1 MRRTTTMLIAMLVAA
16 AASAQ
21 MKVQPQPMV
30 KATPNGAQQPQKVQA
45 GSWETARR
53 IPRDAAIMLVKSGKA
68 VFVDIRSFETYSKG
82 HIKGAISVPRSQLM
96 SRLREIPPGKFV
108 ITYCACV
115 REHTAALAVTE
126 LEVHGF
132 KNAAALSGGWNEW
145 TAAGLPTATGA
156 N

>member
-1 MRRTTTMLIAMLVAA
+1 MMLIALLTAT

-21 MKVQPQPMV
+21 LKVQGATQG
-30 KATPNGAQQPQKVQA
+30 ATPKGMTPKPVQQQ
-45 GSWETARR
+45 SWETARR
-53 IPRDAAIMLVKSGKA
+53 IPRDAAVMLVKSGKA

-82 HIKGAISVPRSQLM
+82 HIKGALSVPRSQLI

-115 REHTAALAVTE
+115 REHTAALAVAE
-126 LEVHGF
+126 LEAHGF
-132 KNAAALSGGWNEW
+132 KNAAALAGGWNEW
-145 TAAGLPTATGA
+145 TAAGLPTATGT